1 MIINRLNVI
10 ILAILLAVGIYMLS
24 YILFLKS
31 KVDSLESY
39 RSMYELA
46 SKENEIFKDEAGKWR
61 NRAENAE
68 VTLDNLKDLKELKR
82 LSSEFEG
89 VKKSLKNLENYISV
103 SSTTNIEQTIK
114 LKDSIVYKDSVAY
127 NLPSFTYNDQWT
139 IVSGVIDSGD
149 VKLKVSNKDSLE
161 VVQYWDRK
169 WFLGKKKYF
178 TEIKS
183 HNPNTK
189 IDYQK
194 NIKVKRRRGLF

>member
-10 ILAILLAVGIYMLS
+10 ILAILLAIGIYMLS

-149 VKLKVSNKDSLE
+149 VKLKVSNIDSLE